1 MKRYNIAEAKSHFSE
16 LVKKSL
22 MGEEIVIAR
31 DNKPLIKLVPLSE
44 VKKKRRPGSGKGQ
57 VTYIA
62 PDFDELPVDFK
73 DYT

>member
-1 MKRYNIAEAKSHFSE
+1 MKQYNIAEAKSHFSV
-16 LVKKSL
+16 LVKKAL

-44 VKKKRRPGSGKGQ
+44 VKKKRQPGSGKGQ
-57 VTYIA
+57 IAYIA
-62 PDFDELPVDFK
+62 TDFDELPGDFK